1 MEILIQK
8 IDERAVLPAYE
19 TDAASGLKLRA
30 LDAVIVEPG
39 QTVSIPTGIAMAL
52 SVGYVGHIWNRE
64 IMVTNEHIRVNSS
77 MIDSSYR
84 EEIKVEV
91 SNTGSEAHTVEAGDV
106 IAQIL
111 VHQIYRPHIIEAE
124 DVSSANHH

>member
-1 MEILIQK
+1 MEILIK
-8 IDERAVLPAYE
+8 KLDDRAVLPAYE
-19 TDAASGLKLRA
+19 TDATSGLKLHT
-30 LDAVIVEPG
+30 LDAVTIEPG
-39 QTVSIPTGIAMAL
+39 QTVCISTGIAMAL

-64 IMVTNEHIRVNSS
+64 IMVTSEQVRVNSS

-84 EEIKVEV
+84 DEIKVEV
-91 SNTGSEAHTVEAGDV
+91 SNTGSESYTFEAGDV

-124 DVSSANHH
+124 DLSTSE